1 MKRSRI
7 KASDARSAT
16 PGARRRRALLLIP
29 VLGTLVLVSL
39 WAVIFTRLS
48 VERESTTHES
58 MASAAILS
66 SALEQ
71 HTIKAIHQVDQITRF
86 VKYEYEKSP
95 SEFDLIATVDKGVVQ
110 SDTLVQVSLIDEHG
124 ALIATT
130 ADPHPKPIDLSDRE
144 HFKVHVHSNDDLLY
158 ISRPVRGRVSGIW
171 TLQITRRLNH
181 SDGSFAG
188 VVVVSEDPAYFTSD
202 FYNVASIGHEGVI
215 AVVSDNGSV
224 LARSTGGGAGTS
236 GVAGVSGASGA
247 SSAASDAHAPNAVAK
262 GSGARNASGPVHGE
276 FSASGVYPTS
286 EHASGIYVDPIDGV
300 RRIVSYRHI
309 DGYPLGVLVGLS
321 EREELVD
328 FNHTR
333 NVYLLMAGFISLAM
347 LGFFAVATGLIGKLL
362 GREREMTH
370 LVEYDLLTG
379 LRNRYSTLRG
389 LRQDVAHTENI
400 GRLALLFIDLDNFK
414 TVNDT
419 LGHNAGDIVLQMTA
433 SRLAETVGQ
442 SGTLSRIGGDEFV
455 VVVKGEEVEQR
466 AITLADDIST
476 MFATP
481 FDVRGSAFVLHAS
494 IGIALFSVSNESEI
508 DLLKKADLAMY
519 SAKDAGKNCYQFYS
533 PQLSHRA
540 DHLMKWEQQLRV
552 ALTEQQLFLVYQ
564 PKIDLARRCITG
576 FEALVRWNHP
586 QHGLIPA
593 NEFIPVAESTGL
605 IVAVGDFVVHT
616 ACMQLAQWQ
625 REGYTGLSLAVN
637 ISAVQFW
644 RGDLLETVARSIE
657 ASGIPSDKLELE
669 ITETVMVEY
678 PELVQEKI
686 MALKR
691 LGVRIALDD
700 FGTGYSS
707 LSYLNRFSVD
717 TLKVDRS
724 FIQAIPED
732 RSVCVMVSAIVNLAR
747 SLGLTV
753 VVEGTEREEQIVW
766 LAALGPVE
774 AQGFLFSRPVPADGV
789 QALLDRF
796 GVCGLTRGVMPR
808 SEKDAG
814 HAGQEPPSPAL
825 SDERGV

>member
-1 MKRSRI
+1 MKR
-7 KASDARSAT
+7 ARTHAVPDTLTSA
-16 PGARRRRALLLIP
+16 PAARRRRALLAIP
-29 VLGTLVLVSL
+29 VLGTFVLVLL
-39 WAVIFTRLS
+39 WAVIFARLS
-48 VERESTTHES
+48 VEREATTHES
-58 MASAAILS
+58 MSSAAILS
-66 SALEQ
+66 AALEQ
-71 HTIKAIHQVDQITRF
+71 HAIKAIHQVDQITRF

-95 SEFDLIATVDKGVVQ
+95 DNFDLIATVEKGVVQ
-110 SDTLVQVSLIDEHG
+110 SDTLVQVSLIDEYG
-124 ALIATT
+124 TLVGNTS
-130 ADPHPKPIDLSDRE
+130 DPHPKPIDLSDRE
-144 HFKVHVHSNDDLLY
+144 HFKVHAHSNDDLLY
-158 ISRPVRGRVSGIW
+158 VSRPVRGRVSGLW
-171 TLQITRRLNH
+171 TLQFTRRLNH
-181 SDGSFAG
+181 PDGSFAG

-202 FYNVASIGHEGVI
+202 FYNVASIGREGVI
-215 AVVSDNGSV
+215 AVVSDSGSV
-224 LARSTGGGAGTS
+224 LARSTGGGLAD
-236 GVAGVSGASGA
+236 GAAAANAAAQGNPGDASAAA
-247 SSAASDAHAPNAVAK
+247 SSR
-262 GSGARNASGPVHGE
+262 ARAD
-276 FSASGVYPTS
+276 FTASGVYPTLD
-286 EHASGIYVDPIDGV
+286 HASGIYVDPIDHV
-300 RRIVSYRHI
+300 KRIVSYRHI

-321 EREELVD
+321 EREEMID
-328 FNHTR
+328 YNHTR

-379 LRNRYSTLRG
+379 LRNRYSTLRA
-389 LRQDVAHTENI
+389 LRQDVAQQENI

-455 VVVKGEEVEQR
+455 VVVKGDEVEQR
-466 AITLADDIST
+466 AVTLADDIST

-508 DLLKKADLAMY
+508 DLLKKADLGMY
-519 SAKDAGKNCYQFYS
+519 SAKDAGRNCYQFYS

-552 ALTEQQLFLVYQ
+552 ALTEEQLFLVYQ
-564 PKIDLARRCITG
+564 PKIDLTRRCITG

-593 NEFIPVAESTGL
+593 NDFIPVAESTGL
-605 IVAVGDFVVHT
+605 IVAVGDFVIHT
-616 ACMQLAQWQ
+616 ACRQLAQWQ
-625 REGYTGLSLAVN
+625 QDGYTGLSLAVN

-644 RGDLLETVARSIE
+644 RGDLLETVARAIE
-657 ASGIPSDKLELE
+657 ASGIPPDKLELE

-686 MALKR
+686 VALKR

-732 RSVCVMVSAIVNLAR
+732 RSVCVMVSAIINLAR

-753 VVEGTEREEQIVW
+753 VVEGTERDEQIAW

-774 AQGFLFSRPVPADGV
+774 AQGFLFSRPVSADGV

-796 GVCGLTRGVMPR
+796 GVCGWSRGQTPR
-808 SEKDAG
+808 ILGDSG
-814 HAGQEPPSPAL
+814 REPSTPAL
-825 SDERGV
+825 TDQHGGR

>member
-1 MKRSRI
+1 MKRTRSH
-7 KASDARSAT
+7 ALSDSILGAPS
-16 PGARRRRALLLIP
+16 ARRRRALLAIP
-29 VLGTLVLVSL
+29 VLGTFVLVLL
-39 WAVIFTRLS
+39 WAVIFARLS
-48 VERESTTHES
+48 VEREATTHES

-95 SEFDLIATVDKGVVQ
+95 DNFDLIATVEKGVVQ
-110 SDTLVQVSLIDEHG
+110 SDTLVQVSLIDEYG
-124 ALIATT
+124 TLIANTS
-130 ADPHPKPIDLSDRE
+130 DPHPKPIDLSDRE
-144 HFKVHVHSNDDLLY
+144 HYKVHAHSNDDLLY
-158 ISRPVRGRVSGIW
+158 ISRPVRGRVSGLW

-181 SDGSFAG
+181 PDGSFAG

-224 LARSTGGGAGTS
+224 LARSTGGSLAEN
-236 GVAGVSGASGA
+236 
-247 SSAASDAHAPNAVAK
+247 AAANAAAKTNTHAVPAE
-262 GSGARNASGPVHGE
+262 RVHGE
-276 FSASGVYPTS
+276 FSASGVYPTAD
-286 EHASGIYVDPIDGV
+286 HASGIYVDPIDHV
-300 RRIVSYRHI
+300 KRIVSYRHI

-321 EREELVD
+321 EREEMID
-328 FNHTR
+328 YNHTR
-333 NVYLLMAGFISLAM
+333 NVYLLMASFISLAM

-379 LRNRYSTLRG
+379 LRNRYSTLRA
-389 LRQDVAHTENI
+389 LRQDVAQPENI

-455 VVVKGEEVEQR
+455 VVVKGDDVEQR
-466 AITLADDIST
+466 AVTLANDIST

-519 SAKDAGKNCYQFYS
+519 SAKDAGRNCYQFYS

-564 PKIDLARRCITG
+564 PKVDLTRRCITG

-605 IVAVGDFVVHT
+605 IVAVGDFVIHT

-625 REGYTGLSLAVN
+625 RDGYTGLSLAVN

-644 RGDLLETVARSIE
+644 RGDLLETVARAIE
-657 ASGIPSDKLELE
+657 ASGIPPDKLELE

-686 MALKR
+686 IALKQ

-732 RSVCVMVSAIVNLAR
+732 RSVGVMVSAIVNLAR

-753 VVEGTEREEQIVW
+753 VVEGTEREEQIAW

-796 GVCGLTRGVMPR
+796 GVCGWPRGQSPR
-808 SEKDAG
+808 SRKDAG
-814 HAGQEPPSPAL
+814 RESSTAL
-825 SDERGV
+825 SDERGG

>member
-1 MKRSRI
+1 MNRTRPKVSHDGQH
-7 KASDARSAT
+7 SGL
-16 PGARRRRALLLIP
+16 PPRRRRALFVIP
-29 VLGTLVLVSL
+29 VLGTLVLVLL
-39 WAVIFTRLS
+39 WTVIFARLA
-48 VERESTTHES
+48 VEREATTHES

-71 HTIKAIHQVDQITRF
+71 HTIKAIHQVDQVTRF

-95 SEFDLIATVDKGVVQ
+95 ENFNLISTVEKGVVQ
-110 SDTLVQVSLIDEHG
+110 SDTLVQVSLIDEYG
-124 ALIATT
+124 TLVANT

-144 HFKVHVHSNDDLLY
+144 HFKVHAHSNDDLLY
-158 ISRPVRGRVSGIW
+158 ISRPVRGRVSGLW

-181 SDGSFAG
+181 PDGSFAG
-188 VVVVSEDPAYFTSD
+188 VVVVSEDPTYFTSD
-202 FYNVASIGHEGVI
+202 FYNVASIGREGVI

-224 LARSTGGGAGTS
+224 LARNTGAGASEGTS
-236 GVAGVSGASGA
+236 ARTSVASKNDTR
-247 SSAASDAHAPNAVAK
+247 SAAER
-262 GSGARNASGPVHGE
+262 ARGD
-276 FSASGVYPTS
+276 FTASGVYPTS
-286 EHASGIYVDPIDGV
+286 DHASGIYVDPIDHV
-300 RRIVSYRHI
+300 KRIVSYRHI

-321 EREELVD
+321 EKEEFID
-328 FNHTR
+328 YNHTR
-333 NVYLLMAGFISLAM
+333 NVYLLMATFISLAM
-347 LGFFAVATGLIGKLL
+347 LGFFGVATGLIGKLL

-370 LVEYDLLTG
+370 LVEFDLLTG
-379 LRNRYSTLRG
+379 LRNRYSTLQA
-389 LRQDVAHTENI
+389 LRHDVAQSDNL

-433 SRLAETVGQ
+433 SRLAETVGEN
-442 SGTLSRIGGDEFV
+442 GRLSRIGGDEFV
-455 VVVKGEEVEQR
+455 VVVKGDEVERR
-466 AITLADDIST
+466 AVELAEAIST

-519 SAKDAGKNCYQFYS
+519 SAKDAGRNCYQFYS
-533 PQLSHRA
+533 PHLSHRA

-552 ALTEQQLFLVYQ
+552 ALTERQLFLAYQ

-605 IVAVGDFVVHT
+605 IVPVGDFVIHT
-616 ACMQLAQWQ
+616 ACMQLAEWQ
-625 REGYTGLSLAVN
+625 RDGYMGLSLAVN

-644 RGDLLETVARSIE
+644 RGDLLETVERAITE
-657 ASGIPSDKLELE
+657 SGIPADKLELE

-686 MALKR
+686 AALKR

-732 RSVCVMVSAIVNLAR
+732 RSVCVMVSAIINLAR

-753 VVEGTEREEQIVW
+753 VVEGTEKEEQITW
-766 LAALGPVE
+766 LAALGPIE

-796 GVCGLTRGVMPR
+796 GVCGWPKGKVPKRH
-808 SEKDAG
+808 AG
-814 HAGQEPPSPAL
+814 HGNEPFPTAL
-825 SDERGV
+825 TDERSGR

>member
-1 MKRSRI
+1 MKRSRSHA
-7 KASDARSAT
+7 ASESQLAPPS
-16 PGARRRRALLLIP
+16 ARRRRALLAMPL
-29 VLGTLVLVSL
+29 LGTFVLVLL
-39 WAVIFTRLS
+39 WAVIFARLS
-48 VERESTTHES
+48 VEREATTHES

-71 HTIKAIHQVDQITRF
+71 HTIRAIHQVDQITRF
-86 VKYEYEKSP
+86 VKYEYEKAP
-95 SEFDLIATVDKGVVQ
+95 DTFDLVATVDKGVVQ

-124 ALIATT
+124 RLT
-130 ADPHPKPIDLSDRE
+130 ANTYDAHPKPIDLSDRE
-144 HFKVHVHSNDDLLY
+144 HFKVHARSNDDLLY
-158 ISRPVRGRVSGIW
+158 ISRPVRGRVSGKW

-181 SDGSFAG
+181 ADGSFAG

-202 FYNVASIGHEGVI
+202 FYNVASIGREGVI
-215 AVVSDNGSV
+215 AAVSDNGSV
-224 LARSTGGGAGTS
+224 LARSTGGTLAETPS
-236 GVAGVSGASGA
+236 
-247 SSAASDAHAPNAVAK
+247 PKAVAK
-262 GSGARNASGPVHGE
+262 GSARDGTGSARAA
-276 FSASGVYPTS
+276 FSASGVYPAS
-286 EHASGIYVDPIDGV
+286 EQASGIYADPIDGV

-321 EREELVD
+321 EREELAD
-328 FNHTR
+328 YRHTR
-333 NVYLLMAGFISLAM
+333 NVYLLMASFISLAM

-379 LRNRYSTLRG
+379 LRNRYSTLRA
-389 LRQDVAHTENI
+389 LRADVGQTENI

-433 SRLAETVGQ
+433 SRLAQTVGQ
-442 SGTLSRIGGDEFV
+442 SGMLSRIGGDEFV
-455 VVVKGEEVEQR
+455 VIVKGDDVEKR
-466 AITLADDIST
+466 AVALADDIST

-494 IGIALFSVSNESEI
+494 IGIALFSVSNESEV

-552 ALTEQQLFLVYQ
+552 ALTERQLFLVYQ

-576 FEALVRWNHP
+576 FEALVRWHHP

-605 IVAVGDFVVHT
+605 IVAVGDFVIHT
-616 ACMQLAQWQ
+616 ACAQLAQWQ
-625 REGYTGLSLAVN
+625 RAGYTALSLAVN

-644 RGDLLETVARSIE
+644 RGDLLETVARAID
-657 ASGIPSDKLELE
+657 ATGIPPDKLELE

-686 MALKR
+686 VALKR
-691 LGVRIALDD
+691 LGVRIARDD

-732 RSVCVMVSAIVNLAR
+732 RSVCVMVAAIINLAR

-753 VVEGTEREEQIVW
+753 VVEGTEREEQIAW

-796 GVCGLTRGVMPR
+796 GVCGWPIGRGVLGLR
-808 SEKDAG
+808 SF
-814 HAGQEPPSPAL
+814 GQEPSSTAL
-825 SDERGV
+825 SDERGA

>member
-1 MKRSRI
+1 MRTHVF
-7 KASDARSAT
+7 SDALR
-16 PGARRRRALLLIP
+16 GAASTRRRRALLAIP
-29 VLGTLVLVSL
+29 VLGSFVLVLL
-39 WAVIFTRLS
+39 WAVIFARLS
-48 VERESTTHES
+48 VEREATTHES

-95 SEFDLIATVDKGVVQ
+95 DNFDLVATVEKGVVQ
-110 SDTLVQVSLIDEHG
+110 SDTLVQVSLIDEYG
-124 ALIATT
+124 TLIGNTS
-130 ADPHPKPIDLSDRE
+130 DPHPKPIDLSDRE
-144 HFKVHVHSNDDLLY
+144 HFKVHAHSNDDLLY
-158 ISRPVRGRVSGIW
+158 ISRPVRGRVSGQW

-181 SDGSFAG
+181 ADGSFAG
-188 VVVVSEDPAYFTSD
+188 VVVVSENPTYFTND

-215 AVVSDNGSV
+215 AVVSDSGSV
-224 LARSTGGGAGTS
+224 LARSTAGGLS
-236 GVAGVSGASGA
+236 DN
-247 SSAASDAHAPNAVAK
+247 AATHAVAK
-262 GSGARNASGPVHGE
+262 GGGPAERAHAE
-276 FSASGVYPTS
+276 FSASGVYPTTD
-286 EHASGIYVDPIDGV
+286 HASGIYVDPIDHV
-300 RRIVSYRHI
+300 KRIVSYRHI

-321 EREELVD
+321 EREEMTD
-328 FNHTR
+328 YNHTR
-333 NVYLLMAGFISLAM
+333 NVYLLMASFISLAM

-379 LRNRYSTLRG
+379 LRNRYSTLRA
-389 LRQDVAHTENI
+389 LRQDVAQPENI

-455 VVVKGEEVEQR
+455 VVVKGDEVEQR
-466 AITLADDIST
+466 AVTLADDIST

-494 IGIALFSVSNESEI
+494 IGIALYSVSNESEI

-519 SAKDAGKNCYQFYS
+519 SAKDAGRNCYQFYS

-564 PKIDLARRCITG
+564 PKIDLTRRCITG

-605 IVAVGDFVVHT
+605 IVAVGDFVIHT
-616 ACMQLAQWQ
+616 ACLQLAQWQ
-625 REGYTGLSLAVN
+625 RDGYAGLSLAVN

-644 RGDLLETVARSIE
+644 RGDLLETVARAIE
-657 ASGIPSDKLELE
+657 ASGIPPDKLELE

-686 MALKR
+686 VALKR

-753 VVEGTEREEQIVW
+753 VVEGTEREEQIAW

-796 GVCGLTRGVMPR
+796 GVCGWPRGQAPR
-808 SEKDAG
+808 SRKDAG
-814 HAGQEPPSPAL
+814 RESSTAL
-825 SDERGV
+825 SDERGG

>member
-1 MKRSRI
+1 MNRTRPNVAREGMRSGL
-7 KASDARSAT
+7 
-16 PGARRRRALLLIP
+16 PPRRRALLVIP
-29 VLGTLVLVSL
+29 VLGTLVLVLL
-39 WAVIFTRLS
+39 WTVIFARLS
-48 VERESTTHES
+48 VEREATTHES

-71 HTIKAIHQVDQITRF
+71 HTIKAIHQVDQVTRF

-95 SEFDLIATVDKGVVQ
+95 DNFNLISTVEKGVVQ
-110 SDTLVQVSLIDEHG
+110 SDTLVQVSLIDEYG
-124 ALIATT
+124 TLVANT

-144 HFKVHVHSNDDLLY
+144 HFKVHAHSNDDLLY
-158 ISRPVRGRVSGIW
+158 ISRPVRGRVSGLW

-181 SDGSFAG
+181 PDGSFAG

-202 FYNVASIGHEGVI
+202 FYNVASIGREGVI

-224 LARSTGGGAGTS
+224 LARNTGAGAS
-236 GVAGVSGASGA
+236 EGSAGRTTTPAGKPDTR
-247 SSAASDAHAPNAVAK
+247 SAVER
-262 GSGARNASGPVHGE
+262 ARGD
-276 FSASGVYPTS
+276 FTASGVYPTS
-286 EHASGIYVDPIDGV
+286 DHASGIYVDPIDNV
-300 RRIVSYRHI
+300 KRIVSYRHI

-321 EREELVD
+321 VKEELVD
-328 FNHTR
+328 YNHTR
-333 NVYLLMAGFISLAM
+333 NVYLLMATFISLAM
-347 LGFFAVATGLIGKLL
+347 LGFFGVATGLIGKLL

-370 LVEYDLLTG
+370 LVEFDLLTG
-379 LRNRYSTLRG
+379 LRNRYSTLQA
-389 LRQDVAHTENI
+389 LRQDVAQSDNL

-433 SRLAETVGQ
+433 SRLAETVGE
-442 SGTLSRIGGDEFV
+442 SGRLSRIGGDEFV
-455 VVVKGEEVEQR
+455 VVVKGSEVERR
-466 AITLADDIST
+466 AVDLAEQIST

-519 SAKDAGKNCYQFYS
+519 SAKDAGRNCYQFYS
-533 PQLSHRA
+533 PHLSHRA

-552 ALTEQQLFLVYQ
+552 ALTEQQLFLAYQ

-605 IVAVGDFVVHT
+605 IVPVGDFVIHT
-616 ACMQLAQWQ
+616 ACMQLAHWRQ
-625 REGYTGLSLAVN
+625 EGYTGLSLAVN

-644 RGDLLETVARSIE
+644 RGDLLETVERAITG
-657 ASGIPSDKLELE
+657 SGIPADKLELE
-669 ITETVMVEY
+669 ITETVMMEY

-686 MALKR
+686 AALKR

-732 RSVCVMVSAIVNLAR
+732 RSVCVMVSAIINLAR

-753 VVEGTEREEQIVW
+753 VVEGTEKEEQITW
-766 LAALGPVE
+766 LAALGPIE
-774 AQGFLFSRPVPADGV
+774 AQGFLFSRPVPAEGV

-796 GVCGLTRGVMPR
+796 GVCGWPAGKARR
-808 SEKDAG
+808 SRTG
-814 HAGQEPPSPAL
+814 HGKEPSSTAL
-825 SDERGV
+825 SDERGG

>member
-1 MKRSRI
+1 MKRARAAH
-7 KASDARSAT
+7 ASDTLHTAPSV
-16 PGARRRRALLLIP
+16 RRRRALLAIP
-29 VLGTLVLVSL
+29 VLGTVVLALL
-39 WAVIFTRLS
+39 WAVIFARLS
-48 VERESTTHES
+48 VERDSTIHDS

-86 VKYEYEKSP
+86 VKFEYEKSP
-95 SEFDLIATVDKGVVQ
+95 GDFDLISTVEKGVVQ

-124 ALIATT
+124 TLIATT
-130 ADPHPKPIDLSDRE
+130 SDPHPKPIDLSDRE
-144 HFKVHVHSNDDLLY
+144 HFKVHVHANDDLLY

-181 SDGSFAG
+181 PDGTFAG
-188 VVVVSEDPAYFTSD
+188 VVVVSEDPAYFTND
-202 FYNVASIGHEGVI
+202 FYNVATIGHEGVI
-215 AVVSDNGSV
+215 AVVADNGTV
-224 LARSTGGGAGTS
+224 LARSTGDGTNDHPPASAVSKGGA
-236 GVAGVSGASGA
+236 ARN
-247 SSAASDAHAPNAVAK
+247 AASDPHDHTH
-262 GSGARNASGPVHGE
+262 GA
-276 FSASGVYPTS
+276 FSASGIYPTS
-286 EHASGIYVDPIDGV
+286 EHASGIYVDPIDHV
-300 RRIVSYRHI
+300 KRIVSYRHI

-321 EREELVD
+321 EREEMVD
-328 FNHTR
+328 YNHTR
-333 NVYLLMAGFISLAM
+333 SVYLLMASFISMAM

-362 GREREMTH
+362 EREREMTH

-379 LRNRYSTLRG
+379 LRNRYSTLRA
-389 LRQDVAHTENI
+389 LRLDVAQTENI

-433 SRLAETVGQ
+433 SRLAETVGH

-455 VVVKGEEVEQR
+455 VVVKGDDVEQR
-466 AITLADDIST
+466 AVTLANDIAT

-494 IGIALFSVSNESEI
+494 IGIALYSVSNESEI

-519 SAKDAGKNCYQFYS
+519 SAKDAGRNCYQFYS

-552 ALTEQQLFLVYQ
+552 ALTEEQLFLVYQ
-564 PKIDLARRCITG
+564 PKIDLTRRCITG

-605 IVAVGDFVVHT
+605 IVTVGDFVIHT
-616 ACMQLAQWQ
+616 ACKQLAQWQ
-625 REGYTGLSLAVN
+625 RDGYTGLSLAVN

-644 RGDLLETVARSIE
+644 RGDLLETVARAI
-657 ASGIPSDKLELE
+657 AATGIPPGKLELE

-686 MALKR
+686 VALKR

-732 RSVCVMVSAIVNLAR
+732 RSVCVMVSAIINLAR

-753 VVEGTEREEQIVW
+753 VVEGTEREEQIGW
-766 LAALGPVE
+766 LASLGPVE
-774 AQGFLFSRPVPADGV
+774 AQGFLFSRPVPVDGV

-796 GVCGLTRGVMPR
+796 GVCGWPRGAAPR
-808 SEKDAG
+808 SRT
-814 HAGQEPPSPAL
+814 EPSSNTAL
-825 SDERGV
+825 SDERGGR